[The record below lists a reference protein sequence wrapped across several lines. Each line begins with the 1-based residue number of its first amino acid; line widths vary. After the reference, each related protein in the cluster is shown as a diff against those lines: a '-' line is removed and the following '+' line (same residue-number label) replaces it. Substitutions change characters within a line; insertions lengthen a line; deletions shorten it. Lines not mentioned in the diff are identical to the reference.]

1 MPGISLVYNLA
12 DEINRSAIENSVGTM
27 RYFASY
33 FQETLLDRPS
43 CFIVSTRYPDY
54 PIIAFENDYF
64 QFVVEGHIY
73 DKSPHQVQR
82 EISALASDIF
92 QPNPQSSLTKW
103 LLSTDGEFVVII
115 YEKQSNRLALFNDI
129 LGRLPLYFHQNS
141 NQVLVSRDIR
151 FIANLLPVRQ
161 FDRMAL
167 AQYLLLG
174 FPFGQRTLFENVDL
188 LPPATVIHLSQEK
201 VEREQIYVFNFD
213 NKEHHAKT
221 IYQNADAMVSIF
233 SEVTRNRTNPQHEN
247 VLSLSGGRDSR
258 SIGAILHNLN
268 IPFTAASFLDYYKSA
283 QTDVD
288 LAEQTAEL
296 FEVQWHLTELGATSG
311 EQAFKL
317 LRIKSGL
324 CGLRLCDILVFF
336 EAIQQRS
343 SQPVHYFTGD
353 GGAKISDQRAAR
365 HLSNTDDLVQFVTS
379 RHQRASLD
387 TASALT
393 GIPKREIVDELQERF
408 DTYPEKD
415 ANQKHVHFMIY
426 ERAPKFAFESEDRN
440 RCYFWSMAP
449 LYSIHFF
456 NYVMNCPDDQKAN
469 YALYSEF
476 MSRLSLEAAALT
488 EQNVGLPITSKRY
501 RVKHG
506 VKRFLMGAVSHSP
519 TLVRYAKNFI
529 GRTNP
534 YETNHLII
542 QCIMDQIRNSPS
554 VANYLSPK
562 AVQKMLSNI
571 QQYSKEEFQLVL
583 TIASAI
589 EAFEE
594 PHTTLENYWDKQV
607 I

>member
-1 MPGISLVYNLA
+1 MPGISLVYNIA
-12 DEINRSAIENSVGTM
+12 GTINKSVIEDSLGTM

-33 FQETLLDRPS
+33 FQETLLDSPS
-43 CFIVSTRYPDY
+43 CFIVSTRYQDY
-54 PIIAFENDYF
+54 PITTFENERF

-73 DKSPHQVQR
+73 DKSPQQVQR
-82 EISALASDIF
+82 EISGLASEIF
-92 QPNPQSSLTKW
+92 QSTSRSGLISW
-103 LLSTDGEFVVII
+103 LLNTDGEFAVII
-115 YEKQSNRLALFNDI
+115 HDKQSNRVALFNDI

-141 NQVLVSRDIR
+141 NQILVSRDIR
-151 FIANLLPVRQ
+151 FIVNLLPLRQ

-174 FPFGQRTLFENVDL
+174 FPFGQRTLFENIDL
-188 LPPATVIHLSQEK
+188 LPPATLIHLSPDR
-201 VEREQIYVFNFD
+201 VEREQLYVFNFD
-213 NKEHHAKT
+213 NKAHQTKT
-221 IYQNADAMVSIF
+221 IQQNADAMVSIF
-233 SEVTRNRTNPQHEN
+233 SEVTRNRTDSQHDN

-283 QTDVD
+283 QSDVD
-288 LAEQTAEL
+288 LAKQTAEL
-296 FEVQWHLTELGATSG
+296 FGVQWHLTELGATSG

-317 LRIKSGL
+317 LQIKSGL

-336 EAIQQRS
+336 KAIQQRS
-343 SQPVHYFTGD
+343 NQPIYYFTGD

-387 TASALT
+387 TASILT
-393 GIPKREIVDELQERF
+393 GIPKREIIDEFQEQF
-408 DTYPEKD
+408 DAYPEED

-456 NYVMNCPDDQKAN
+456 NYVMNCPDEQKAN

-476 MSRLSLEAAALT
+476 MSRLSPKAAALT

-534 YETNHLII
+534 YESNHLII
-542 QCIMDQIRNSPS
+542 QCITDQIRNSPS

-562 AVQKMLSNI
+562 AVQKMLNNV
-571 QQYSKEEFQLVL
+571 QQYSKEELQLVL

-594 PHTTLENYWDKQV
+594 PYTTLKNYWDKQV